1 MNKADDFRV
10 QDTAYDS
17 PLSNSLRIAA
27 SSLPIQ
33 SMFGILKKTSFVLE
47 NSPEELALVTR
58 AKQGDLDAFALLCE
72 PLREDAC
79 KYLVASGL
87 ASETDAEDV
96 FSDALLK
103 ALRSLDR
110 FRGQSSFKT
119 WFYTIMRTRSLD
131 LRRAQKSHPTVSFF
145 QFDGDA
151 GEEISGEIS
160 PSRIT
165 PIDPRAHT
173 DGSDAELLRKER
185 VRCVRETLARMPER
199 IRSVLILYYENEFS
213 YAEIAQMLRIPIG
226 TVMSRLHNGR
236 KKLESLLSDFR
247 PDP

>member
-1 MNKADDFRV
+1 
-10 QDTAYDS
+10 
-17 PLSNSLRIAA
+17 
-27 SSLPIQ
+27 
-33 SMFGILKKTSFVLE
+33 MFGISKKTCPVLE
-47 NSPEELALVTR
+47 NSPEELALLAR

-72 PLREDAC
+72 PLREGAC

-87 ASETDAEDV
+87 AGETDAEDV

-103 ALRSLDR
+103 ALRSFDR
-110 FRGQSSFKT
+110 FRGSSSFKT
-119 WFYTIMRTRSLD
+119 WFYTILRTRALD
-131 LRRAQKSHPTVSFF
+131 VRRMQKSHPTVSFF
-145 QFDGDA
+145 QTDGDS

-160 PSRIT
+160 PARIT
-165 PIDPRAHT
+165 PIDPRSYT
-173 DGSDAELLRKER
+173 VGSDAELLRKER

-213 YAEIAQMLRIPIG
+213 YTEIAQTLRIPIG

-236 KKLESLLSDFR
+236 KKLETLLSDFR